1 VHGKVKRN
9 LAPLRSAIGMMECW
23 NVGIMGFGK
32 MGQWFIVKISL
43 DR

>member
-1 VHGKVKRN
+1 MPG
-9 LAPLRSAIGMMECW
+9 LGQ
-23 NVGIMGFGK
+23 GIMGFGK

>member
-1 VHGKVKRN
+1 MN
-9 LAPLRSAIGMMECW
+9 LGASPQPECW
-23 NVGIMGFGK
+23 NNGIMGFGK